1 MDAFAARV
9 AERIA
14 RANERASRLRA
25 AVAGLAVEL
34 VGSLARADVY
44 NEDTDVDLVVWGL
57 SLGEAYEAGV
67 DFGKALDAR
76 ALREV
81 LSFRRFARHSYD
93 AEPDAKRLVLFARS
107 FPRRSVDACLAA
119 RSRWAVS
126 RSRRSGRP
134 TSVLLSC
141 PCRSRRR
148 SRTCRPRRRGPP
160 RSRRT

>member
-25 AVAGLAVEL
+25 AVPGLAVELARRGATRVVL

-76 ALREV
+76 VEVIPADWIGPRLRAAVGSEGVDVTARGDANALE
-81 LSFRRFARHSYD
+81 AHG
-93 AEPDAKRLVLFARS
+93 
-107 FPRRSVDACLAA
+107 AA
-119 RSRWAVS
+119 
-126 RSRRSGRP
+126 
-134 TSVLLSC
+134 
-141 PCRSRRR
+141 
-148 SRTCRPRRRGPP
+148 
-160 RSRRT
+160 